1 LRASLDGYD
10 PFFTSRRQAVLS
22 VDKLAPFCPRRSIND
37 QPVNAAD
44 HMSPAV
50 RDAWR
55 AYLDAIEVVR
65 EFIYSREYAE
75 LPTVRQQATQFLMQM
90 QGVAY
95 QWIIAPRVDY
105 PRFYRYLYEPMTW
118 NWGFPSPDYGYRW
131 GFVDGAQTYRIRG
144 KRSDCVF
151 LDIQVQPLFGI
162 VEDAEFVKL
171 PTKSYLVDDM
181 QLEADGS
188 FEIIA
193 SPDPHPGNWIQLDP
207 EQHVIALFVRE
218 TFYNW
223 GEARP
228 SEMWIDR
235 LGDTPAR
242 PLLYDEPTLVAKL
255 EHAARFVKFVVRAWV
270 TAGFDRSLAAQE
282 RQFNRFAMQNI
293 PANAGGNPLAVYHNM
308 IFSLQ
313 ENEALII
320 EVDAP
325 SSRYWSFAI
334 ANRYIQL
341 IDFVYHQSSLNG
353 YQARRDA
360 DGKYRFVLSTEDI
373 GAPNWLD
380 PLDAA
385 ELGMVQFRQFYQ
397 EQAVGLPSVT
407 SVKSSDAFAALP
419 AGTPFISPAERRTL
433 LEQRSRDVLRIYGY

>member
-1 LRASLDGYD
+1 M
-10 PFFTSRRQAVLS
+10 
-22 VDKLAPFCPRRSIND
+22 ND

-90 QGVAY
+90 QAVSY
-95 QWIIAPRVDY
+95 QWIIAPQVDY
-105 PRFYRYLYEPMTW
+105 PRFYRYLHEPMSW

-131 GFVDGAQTYRIRG
+131 GFVDGRQTYRISG

-181 QLEADGS
+181 QMDADGS

-193 SPDPHPGNWIQLDP
+193 SPEPHPGNWIQLDP
-207 EQHVIALFVRE
+207 NQHVMMLFVRE
-218 TFYNW
+218 TFYDW
-223 GEARP
+223 GKARP
-228 SEMWIDR
+228 SSMWIER
-235 LGDTPAR
+235 VSDTPAR
-242 PLLYDEPTLVAKL
+242 PMLNDEPALIAKL
-255 EHAARFVKFVVRAWV
+255 EHAARFVKFIVRAWV
-270 TAGFDRSLAAQE
+270 TAGFDRSLAAQD
-282 RQFNRFAMQNI
+282 RQFNRFAMQHI

-308 IFSLQ
+308 IFSLKDD
-313 ENEALII
+313 EALII
-320 EVDAP
+320 EVNAP
-325 SSRYWSFAI
+325 TSRYWSFSI

-341 IDFVYHQSSLNG
+341 IDYVYHQSSLNG
-353 YQARRDA
+353 HQARQDA
-360 DGKYRFVLSTEDI
+360 DGKYRFVLSKDDI

-385 ELGMVQFRQFYQ
+385 ELGMMQFRQFYQ
-397 EQAVGLPSVT
+397 EQAVDLPKVT
-407 SVKSSDAFAALP
+407 SVRSQDAFAALP
-419 AGTPFISPAERRTL
+419 AGTIFISPAERQAQL
-433 LEQRSRDVLRIYGY
+433 AQRSRDVLAIYGY